1 MQLVLQL
8 NEFPA
13 SENKFLTKAGG
24 NQETNLSCQ
33 AAKAVRVKP
42 NSSDGLLL

>member
-13 SENKFLTKAGG
+13 SENKFLTKATS
-24 NQETNLSCQ
+24 QETNLSCQ